1 MENSIE
7 NIRRSKQT
15 ISEIV
20 ITTVIISIGI
30 NFVVLGIS
38 KELDF
43 NNNLMLIIIGSI
55 LIILSLLII
64 SFQKFKQSNRN
75 VIIEAALEYDNA
87 NREILDIDGYAFS
100 YDVCKYLN
108 AALSEDKNIEA
119 MWMKDRLAMT
129 HIFNEVESDKTFI
142 GVSRSGAL
150 LNQLL
155 EYIVLKK
162 LSTLTT
168 DYFNNPKYNKDKI
181 TRIQREEI
189 NDFVASNIF
198 VNLFSKQPYERAAF
212 DNKDFERDVVYSIG
226 KNGAIYDKFELYVPV
241 KCRFVKEKPNTI
253 TLKHPYFKLKITP
266 TFTGFETVLPR
277 DFEKRYMQNENL
289 SNISCYKIMI
299 GIDLKFSPLAFFM
312 NKEQYYGWI
321 DKFANELINYASIDK
336 FFEKIRWDV
345 VRTFMKCNK

>member
-181 TRIQREEI
+181 TRI
-189 NDFVASNIF
+189 
-198 VNLFSKQPYERAAF
+198 
-212 DNKDFERDVVYSIG
+212 
-226 KNGAIYDKFELYVPV
+226 
-241 KCRFVKEKPNTI
+241 
-253 TLKHPYFKLKITP
+253 
-266 TFTGFETVLPR
+266 
-277 DFEKRYMQNENL
+277 
-289 SNISCYKIMI
+289 
-299 GIDLKFSPLAFFM
+299 
-312 NKEQYYGWI
+312 
-321 DKFANELINYASIDK
+321 
-336 FFEKIRWDV
+336 
-345 VRTFMKCNK
+345 

>member
-100 YDVCKYLN
+100 YDC
-108 AALSEDKNIEA
+108 
-119 MWMKDRLAMT
+119 
-129 HIFNEVESDKTFI
+129 F
-142 GVSRSGAL
+142 L
-150 LNQLL
+150 LG
-155 EYIVLKK
+155 
-162 LSTLTT
+162 TL
-168 DYFNNPKYNKDKI
+168 
-181 TRIQREEI
+181 
-189 NDFVASNIF
+189 
-198 VNLFSKQPYERAAF
+198 
-212 DNKDFERDVVYSIG
+212 
-226 KNGAIYDKFELYVPV
+226 
-241 KCRFVKEKPNTI
+241 
-253 TLKHPYFKLKITP
+253 
-266 TFTGFETVLPR
+266 
-277 DFEKRYMQNENL
+277 
-289 SNISCYKIMI
+289 
-299 GIDLKFSPLAFFM
+299 
-312 NKEQYYGWI
+312 
-321 DKFANELINYASIDK
+321 
-336 FFEKIRWDV
+336 
-345 VRTFMKCNK
+345 

>member
-1 MENSIE
+1 MLLSMKIKRGIVKLMKNSIE
-7 NIRRSKQT
+7 NIKKSKQT
-15 ISEIV
+15 IFEIV

-38 KELDF
+38 NELDF
-43 NNNLMLIIIGSI
+43 NNNLVLIIIGSI

-75 VIIEAALEYDNA
+75 VIIEAALVYDNA

-119 MWMKDRLAMT
+119 MWIKDRLAMT
-129 HIFNEVESDKTFI
+129 HIFNEVEPDKTFI

-181 TRIQREEI
+181 TRIQRDEI

-198 VNLFSKQPYERAAF
+198 VNLFSKPPYERTAF
-212 DNKDFERDVVYSIG
+212 DNKDFERNVVYSIG
-226 KNGAIYDKFELYVPV
+226 KNGAIYDKFELYVPL
-241 KCRFVKEKPNTI
+241 KCQFVRE
-253 TLKHPYFKLKITP
+253 KIT
-266 TFTGFETVLPR
+266 
-277 DFEKRYMQNENL
+277 
-289 SNISCYKIMI
+289 
-299 GIDLKFSPLAFFM
+299 KF
-312 NKEQYYGWI
+312 
-321 DKFANELINYASIDK
+321 LIIFS
-336 FFEKIRWDV
+336 
-345 VRTFMKCNK
+345 

>member
-241 KCRFVKEKPNTI
+241 KCRFVKK
-253 TLKHPYFKLKITP
+253 
-266 TFTGFETVLPR
+266 
-277 DFEKRYMQNENL
+277 NL
-289 SNISCYKIMI
+289 I
-299 GIDLKFSPLAFFM
+299 LL
-312 NKEQYYGWI
+312 
-321 DKFANELINYASIDK
+321 L
-336 FFEKIRWDV
+336 
-345 VRTFMKCNK
+345 